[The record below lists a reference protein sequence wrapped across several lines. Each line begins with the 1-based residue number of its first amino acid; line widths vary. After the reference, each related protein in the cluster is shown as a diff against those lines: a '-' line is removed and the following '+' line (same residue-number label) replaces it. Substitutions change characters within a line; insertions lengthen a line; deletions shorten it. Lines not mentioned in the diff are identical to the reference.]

1 MKNAIFKDKIQDI
14 MKNNLLFLFS
24 ILLLMISC
32 KEEKHTELIVDKSII
47 NKQVVQDS
55 NEYDL
60 IKTNCYACHNPN
72 SASHDNLIA
81 PPMAAIKKR
90 YLRLYDTKESF
101 VGAVSKWTLNPS
113 EDNAI
118 MRGAV
123 MEFNVMPK
131 QNFKKEDVKKIATYI
146 FENKLE
152 EPEWFEGHERGMHR
166 GNQKGMGRGMGRRN

>member
-1 MKNAIFKDKIQDI
+1 MIKQTFMKNIVLI
-14 MKNNLLFLFS
+14 LFS
-24 ILLLMISC
+24 ILLLLTGC
-32 KEEKHTELIVDKSII
+32 KKEKTNILSITQNI
-47 NKQVVQDS
+47 PEAKVKLES
-55 NEYDL
+55 KEYDL
-60 IKTNCYACHNPN
+60 LKTNCYVCHNPN
-72 SASHDNLIA
+72 STSHENLIA

-101 VGAVSKWTLNPS
+101 VGAVSKWTMNPT

-131 QNFKKEDVKKIATYI
+131 QNFKEEDVKKIATYI

-152 EPEWFEGHERGMHR
+152 EPKWFENHERGMHR
-166 GNQKGMGRGMGRRN
+166 GGQGGMGRRN